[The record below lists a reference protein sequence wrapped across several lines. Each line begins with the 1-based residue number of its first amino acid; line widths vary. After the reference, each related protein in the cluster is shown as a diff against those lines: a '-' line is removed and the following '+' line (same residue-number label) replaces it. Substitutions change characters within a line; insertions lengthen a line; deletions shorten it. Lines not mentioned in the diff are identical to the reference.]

1 MFLLLDLLLEHFT
14 SFIQLMLCNLGG
26 TRRLSNGTTFKCA
39 TQNRAPA
46 CICFPLPAAFA
57 SSASASTFNSCFR
70 ARSSASLR
78 SFSSYKIAHFTVENL
93 SPMRQ
98 PFSAAFSAHSYHH
111 RPNKHLLS
119 PSQCVLVRP
128 EIIAFI

>member
-1 MFLLLDLLLEHFT
+1 MFLLLDLLLKHFT

-46 CICFPLPAAFA
+46 CICFPLPAAFV

-78 SFSSYKIAHFTVENL
+78 SFSSYKLRILRWKICRRCVNL
-93 SPMRQ
+93 SLLLFQHILIIIGPISI
-98 PFSAAFSAHSYHH
+98 FFLLLNAFLFALKS
-111 RPNKHLLS
+111 
-119 PSQCVLVRP
+119 
-128 EIIAFI
+128 